1 MSEIRLEGLN
11 ARQQMLADIMWSI
24 EEWADVEKFIATL
37 PARERIECQ
46 GIVEMMRIE
55 LIESYQ
61 KSLDTENTSEA
72 TEVITRIM
80 RKQ

>member
-1 MSEIRLEGLN
+1 MSEIRLDGLN
-11 ARQQMLADIMWSI
+11 PRQQMLADIMWSI

-61 KSLDTENTSEA
+61 KSTDTENTSEA

-80 RKQ
+80 RQQ

>member
-1 MSEIRLEGLN
+1 MSEIRLDGLTP
-11 ARQQMLADIMWSI
+11 RQQMLADIMWSI

-61 KSLDTENTSEA
+61 KSTDTENTSEA

>member
-1 MSEIRLEGLN
+1 MSEIRLDGLTP
-11 ARQQMLADIMWSI
+11 RQQMLADIMWSI

-80 RKQ
+80 RQQ

>member
-1 MSEIRLEGLN
+1 MSKIRLDGLTP
-11 ARQQMLADIMWSI
+11 RQQMLADIMWSI

-61 KSLDTENTSEA
+61 KSTDTENTSEA

-80 RKQ
+80 RQQ

>member
-1 MSEIRLEGLN
+1 MSEIRLDGLTP
-11 ARQQMLADIMWSI
+11 RQQMLADIMWSI

-61 KSLDTENTSEA
+61 KSTDTENTSEA

-80 RKQ
+80 RQQ